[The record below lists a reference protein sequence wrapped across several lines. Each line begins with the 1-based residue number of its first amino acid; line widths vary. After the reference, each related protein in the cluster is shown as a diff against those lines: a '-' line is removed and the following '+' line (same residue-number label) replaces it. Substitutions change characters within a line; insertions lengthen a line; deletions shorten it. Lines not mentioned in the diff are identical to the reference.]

1 MSIGPTS
8 PILDATGT
16 LAQPKATEVARAQQ
30 ESASQT
36 RQIDSH
42 ARSESA
48 AGIAAPDGEIS
59 VTDERDSDGRRPWEA
74 PLPPDEAAIASP
86 PAQDAG
92 PKDLGGELD
101 LTA

>member
-16 LAQPKATEVARAQQ
+16 LAQPKAAEVARAQQ
-30 ESASQT
+30 ESSSHA

-42 ARSESA
+42 ARSEAA
-48 AGIAAPDGEIS
+48 AGIAAPDDEIS

-74 PLPPDEAAIASP
+74 PAPKDKGASASP
-86 PAQDAG
+86 PAPVAG
-92 PKDLGGELD
+92 KKDLGGALD